1 MRRVSRTG
9 SARRAI
15 ALAGATL
22 ALVGCLVACGSSEP
36 EPPEVVVAPEP
47 APEEPSPGAPVP
59 DPAPAPEPAPAPI
72 PPPSP
77 APAPIPPPAPGPDPA
92 PVPAPPEPGRP
103 PDAAAPDAAALSLE
117 ELGERIKQTRTIG
130 VFTKLALKN
139 DIDDLLAALA
149 AHHERGQGALAGL
162 ESRYEALVLKLLT
175 LLEEGEPELAQALA
189 QSRREIW
196 SRLADPVRFAELTS

>member
-1 MRRVSRTG
+1 MSRASRTD

-36 EPPEVVVAPEP
+36 EPPEVVVAPDP

-59 DPAPAPEPAPAPI
+59 GPAPPPEAVPPPAPAPAPL
-72 PPPSP
+72 
-77 APAPIPPPAPGPDPA
+77 PPPAPRPDPA
-92 PVPAPPEPGRP
+92 PVPAPAEPGQP
-103 PDAAAPDAAALSLE
+103 PDTAPAAPAPGAAALSLE